1 MFLTISCTLIALL
14 TVFIVWAFV
23 AIYREDKALRKEM
36 YILKPNPE
44 PENYVIDPIIVE
56 GARRYVQ
63 EKENDE

>member
-1 MFLTISCTLIALL
+1 
-14 TVFIVWAFV
+14 VFIVWAFV

-56 GARRYVQ
+56 AARRYVQ